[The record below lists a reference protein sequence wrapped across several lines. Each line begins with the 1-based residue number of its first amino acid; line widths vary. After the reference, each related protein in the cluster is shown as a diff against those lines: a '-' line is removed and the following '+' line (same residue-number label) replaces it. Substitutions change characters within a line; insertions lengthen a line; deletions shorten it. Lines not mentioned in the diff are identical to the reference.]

1 MLKRRRRSEIMAK
14 NISRKVLVI
23 GGAGYIG
30 SHIVDEL
37 CNQGCDV
44 TVFDNLS
51 SGFKE
56 NLDVRAKLVVGSIL
70 DVTALEKVFSKE
82 FDVVMHFAALKSVG
96 ESMMHPEK
104 YSETNIVGTLNILNT
119 MAKYDVK
126 SIIFSSSAA
135 VYGLPKYLPMDEKH
149 PLNPESFYGFTKLEI
164 ERFLEWY
171 SKIHGIHFAALRYF
185 NAAGYTSGK
194 CKEKNPGNL
203 LPIVMEVAAG
213 SRKEVQVFGNDYD
226 TPDGTGVRDYIH
238 VLDLAD
244 AHIKAMNYILNNK
257 KNIIVNLSTQKGSS
271 VLELIQKTEEITG
284 KKIRYKIVGRRAGD
298 TATVVASSGLANKLL
313 GWKPEHSDID
323 TIIRSMW
330 DVYKS

>member
-1 MLKRRRRSEIMAK
+1 MTKKI
-14 NISRKVLVI
+14 LVI

-30 SHIVDEL
+30 SHVVDSL
-37 CNQGCDV
+37 CSLGHDV

-56 NLDVRAKLVVGSIL
+56 NLSGKYENVGKSEKYNSPKLIVGDIL
-70 DVTALEKVFSKE
+70 NLHDLEQVFSKG
-82 FDVVMHFAALKSVG
+82 FDVVMHFAALKNVG

-104 YSETNIVGTLNILNT
+104 YAQTNIVGTLNILNM
-119 MAKYDVK
+119 MAKHNVK

-135 VYGLPKYLPMDEKH
+135 VYGTPKYLPIDENH
-149 PLNPESFYGFTKLEI
+149 PVNPESFYGFTKLDI
-164 ERFLEWY
+164 EKYLEWY
-171 SKIHGIHFAALRYF
+171 SKIYKIHFAALRYF

-213 SRKEVQVFGNDYD
+213 LRKEVQIYGNDYE
-226 TPDGTGVRDYIH
+226 TTDGTGVRDYIH

-244 AHIKAMNYILNNK
+244 AHVKAMDYILQNK
-257 KNIIVNLSTQKGSS
+257 KNIIVNLSTEKGNS
-271 VLELIQKTEEITG
+271 VLDIIKKAEEITG
-284 KKIRYKIVGRRAGD
+284 RKIHYKIVDRRAGD

-330 DVYKS
+330 EVYKN